1 MLPSAPNAQT
11 RRRHRAS
18 KTSNSRLPLGSKS
31 NGEST
36 TNEAKYEHRTRAA
49 IRRTPM
55 KGRIRRLKNGTTSFV
70 PSPTKRSH
78 AMLEG
83 DTSSRASAS
92 KSKAKA
98 KAKIKAKASAKVA
111 AKALDHP
118 SLSDID
124 DYETPQCGLGGLT
137 AIALMK
143 SMVQTWISRF
153 SASMQR
159 SRAQTQGDYGTGTSH
174 MAANAAVASNGV
186 VNQTPTRPKI
196 SIAARQALQMQV
208 FGAAG
213 KPGSAAGGMGGG
225 DYIEVS
231 AMQVS
236 PSQLSRLPPGQYTV
250 NNVDALIDTLE
261 QIQGLKPGT
270 SMERK
275 KHDMVAQMKNTIAA
289 RALHKE
295 QMLEE
300 VVQRASP
307 ASTNRKAS
315 PATGR
320 QKSKGRRRS
329 LDQNR
334 RISSDSTGSTG
345 GMFSSPS
352 LARSSAGSAAFE
364 LLFQDFF
371 EDSKKPAISTTATT
385 EADLRELFPVLQP
398 MDATANPKSPSVFV
412 PTGNNAS
419 TTAKLSLPQ
428 PVPVPQAGNSVQQ
441 SAPPAPPPPPF
452 AMMTPAAPGGAVPP
466 PPPPMGLGG
475 FPPPPPPPPAGML
488 VPGGGAG
495 GSARKRAL
503 RGSMHQPTGPRLR
516 KLHWEPL
523 QENHEVEGTLWARAE
538 ELTGRIA
545 PALGTDTGSGSH
557 LQRLHDLF
565 GEQRG
570 RLPDGS
576 SPKKRMRRKS
586 QRPSD
591 SASSMDRGTGASNK
605 NGDQMQSSGV
615 LDSQRSQNIAIG
627 LYQFKKQGGVTFI
640 ISTLRTMNHTALN
653 LGQIEGLRDTLLP
666 DAKEATAASQYLAS
680 HPDFSIETFASRL
693 PAAEVFVL
701 GVAAVPSYRLRVN
714 ALHSRHTLEELI
726 HSLDAQIQ
734 LVHSACAQLQQ
745 SEPLHSLLTT
755 ILAVGNALNRGTTK
769 GQARGFSMAALGKV
783 ANTKAV
789 DGSSTTL
796 LDYIAHVFIDS
807 TSTGDAKRSDDF
819 LLAKEIPSVK
829 KAKRVDLAFTASQTR
844 QIVARVSE
852 LRSLVT
858 MMQEE
863 AKNAATPKKSN
874 NTSPN
879 KGLNGSPFV
888 DAIGSAS
895 KPQSESWADFSA
907 RMEVAATA
915 CRARYE
921 KLEATCREFMVFFGV
936 TKKNQSKSSS
946 VVSSTT

>member
-1 MLPSAPNAQT
+1 
-11 RRRHRAS
+11 
-18 KTSNSRLPLGSKS
+18 
-31 NGEST
+31 
-36 TNEAKYEHRTRAA
+36 
-49 IRRTPM
+49 M

-70 PSPTKRSH
+70 PSPTKRSRD
-78 AMLEG
+78 MLEG
-83 DTSSRASAS
+83 NASSRGASAS
-92 KSKAKA
+92 KSKAKKANA
-98 KAKIKAKASAKVA
+98 KNKAKANAKASSAKA
-111 AKALDHP
+111 QGYPP
-118 SLSDID
+118 SMSDMD

-159 SRAQTQGDYGTGTSH
+159 SRAQTQGDYGTGVSH
-174 MAANAAVASNGV
+174 MAANAAPSAASDGVAVS
-186 VNQTPTRPKI
+186 QTPTRPKI

-213 KPGSAAGGMGGG
+213 KQGSAGSGMGGG

-250 NNVDALIDTLE
+250 NNVDTLIDTLE
-261 QIQGLKPGT
+261 QIQGLEPGT

-275 KHDMVAQMKNTIAA
+275 KHNMVTQMKNTIAA

-295 QMLEE
+295 QLLEE
-300 VVQRASP
+300 VVQRGASP
-307 ASTNRKAS
+307 ASGASRTAS
-315 PATGR
+315 PAAAANGSGR
-320 QKSKGRRRS
+320 RKSKGRRRS
-329 LDQNR
+329 SDRNR
-334 RISSDSTGSTG
+334 RISSDSTGSTSG
-345 GMFSSPS
+345 GLFSSPS
-352 LARSSAGSAAFE
+352 LAKSSAGSAAFE

-371 EDSKKPAISTTATT
+371 EDSKKPAISTAATT

-398 MDATANPKSPSVFV
+398 MDATAAVPSSNGHKPPSVFV
-412 PTGNNAS
+412 PTGNNNNVAS
-419 TTAKLSLPQ
+419 APPARQRLPQ
-428 PVPVPQAGNSVQQ
+428 AMPVPQAATSALR

-452 AMMTPAAPGGAVPP
+452 AMTVPAAPGGTVPP

-475 FPPPPPPPPAGML
+475 FAPPPPPPPPVGML
-488 VPGGGAG
+488 MPGGGGGAG

-503 RGSMHQPTGPRLR
+503 RGSLQQQPSGPRLR

-545 PALGTDTGSGSH
+545 PALGADTGSGSH

-591 SASSMDRGTGASNK
+591 SASGMDRGTGAGNK
-605 NGDQMQSSGV
+605 NGGGDQMQSSGV

-653 LGQIEGLRDTLLP
+653 LGQVEGLRDTLLP
-666 DAKEATAASQYLAS
+666 DAKEATAASQFLAF

-693 PAAEVFVL
+693 PAAEVFAL
-701 GVAAVPSYRLRVN
+701 GVATVPAYRLRVN

-726 HSLDAQIQ
+726 QSLDAQIQ
-734 LVHSACAQLQQ
+734 LVHSACTQLQQ

-769 GQARGFSMAALGKV
+769 GQARGFSIAALGKV

-819 LLAKEIPSVK
+819 LLAKEIPSVRS
-829 KAKRVDLAFTASQTR
+829 AKRVDLAFTASQTR
-844 QIVARVSE
+844 QIIARVSE

-863 AKNAATPKKSN
+863 AKNAPTPKKSDGAGAK
-874 NTSPN
+874 T
-879 KGLNGSPFV
+879 GLNGSPFV
-888 DAIGSAS
+888 DAIASGGAS
-895 KPQSESWADFSA
+895 KPHSESWADFTA

-915 CRARYE
+915 CRANYE
-921 KLEATCREFMVFFGV
+921 QLEASCREFMVFFGV